1 MASRPQPGVGDIV
14 LTGARIFTSDWREFI
29 KIPLITVLPVTIFGI
44 LFVATFSPGA
54 VMELLSSQVPQD
66 EIEQRLRTVT
76 AGEWTNV
83 GLAYVV
89 FIVATSIA
97 NAWALGACVVLA
109 LDRRA
114 GRDKT
119 HKQALRSAL
128 SRLGSLL
135 WLTAIA
141 AVLISIGLLFCLLPG
156 IWLAVSWVVAPVALL
171 SEELKATRALGRSF
185 RLVRPRFWSVLLVV
199 LLEIAFFFILQTAA
213 GALPPLFL
221 PAAAEANAFAMF
233 FSLNVAW
240 ALIGLVAVCVHAG
253 IATELFFD
261 LDERARVAA
270 ATAEPLPAPVPSRP
284 PPPPT
289 SPPPTSPPQ
298 P

>member
-1 MASRPQPGVGDIV
+1 MASRPPPGVGDIV

-76 AGEWTNV
+76 AGQWMNV

-89 FIVATSIA
+89 FIVATSVA

-114 GRDKT
+114 GGDKT
-119 HKQALRSAL
+119 HKQALRNAL

-141 AVLISIGLLFCLLPG
+141 AVLITIGLLFCLLPG

-185 RLVRPRFWSVLLVV
+185 RLVRPRFWPVLLVV

-240 ALIGLVAVCVHAG
+240 ALVGLVAVCVHAG

-261 LDERARVAA
+261 LDERARVPA
-270 ATAEPLPAPVPSRP
+270 ATAEPLPAPVPSP
-284 PPPPT
+284 P